1 MKKFSFWLLLCISIS
16 SNAQQYFPD
25 TTWQK
30 RSPAALKMNA
40 ALVDSAVRFAIAN
53 ESKTDYDLRT
63 AILKSYSREPGYK
76 IFGPVRPRGK
86 ASGLIVKNGYIVAEW
101 GDPSRVDMTF
111 SVTKSYLST
120 VAGLAV
126 DQRLISSI
134 DQPVKQMVWDQ
145 T

>member
-1 MKKFSFWLLLCISIS
+1 MKKLLFWLLLVFSINS
-16 SNAQQYFPD
+16 AAQQYYPD
-25 TTWQK
+25 TSWLK

-40 ALVDSAVRFAIAN
+40 ALVDSAVKLAIAN

-63 AILKSYSREPGYK
+63 SLLKSYSREPGYQ

-86 ASGLIVKNGYIVAEW
+86 ATGLIIKNGYIVAEW

-126 DQRLISSI
+126 AQRLISNI
-134 DQPVKQMVWDQ
+134 NDPVKNYVWD
-145 T
+145 